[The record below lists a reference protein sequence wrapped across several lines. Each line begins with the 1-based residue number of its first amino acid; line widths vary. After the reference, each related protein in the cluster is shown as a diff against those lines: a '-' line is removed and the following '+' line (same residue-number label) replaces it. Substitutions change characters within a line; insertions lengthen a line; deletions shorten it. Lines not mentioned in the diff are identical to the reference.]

1 MNKIA
6 LLFLAV
12 FCLSTVALA
21 DQISSVAPPSFF
33 LFDVEEFIT
42 VSGTGL
48 TGTDSTEVE
57 ISGEA
62 GDFLVVPT
70 FASAT
75 SLYVSVPDL
84 VFSAAGTY
92 TVTVLATDTDG
103 AVRQIGPGTFD
114 IVERPTA
121 NDPPLIVLPEV
132 VVVEATSPA
141 GAIVTFDASGLSS
154 DGVVLGAAC
163 DQASGTFFP
172 MGTTTVHCTVSDS
185 SGSTEGDLLV
195 VVTDTTRPVVT
206 VPADIVSPTPVVTFT
221 ATATDN
227 IDGALPVVCN
237 PASGSTFDLGETIV
251 DCRATDAHANT
262 ETASFTVLIGVP
274 PPTLNLPADFTVE
287 ATGPGGAVVTYTVS
301 TSPGA
306 TVACVPPPGATFPLG
321 TTTVQCTATDAYN
334 QTTTGAFTVTVADRT
349 PPVVTSIV
357 ATPSNLWPPNHKM
370 VAVRVAVT
378 AQDAVDAAPVS
389 RIVTVTSN
397 QPINGPGDGNTAPDW
412 EITGPL
418 TLNLRA
424 ERAGG
429 ADRLYR
435 IEVVTTDFSGNST
448 TSTAVVSVAH

>member
-1 MNKIA
+1 MYKIA

-12 FCLSTVALA
+12 LCLPTVALA
-21 DQISSVAPPSFF
+21 DQISSVAPASFYV
-33 LFDVEEFIT
+33 FDAEESIT
-42 VSGTGL
+42 VNGTGL
-48 TGTDSTEVE
+48 TGTDSTVVE
-57 ISGEA
+57 ISGDA
-62 GDFLVVPT
+62 GDFMVVPT
-70 FASAT
+70 LASAT
-75 SLYVSVPDL
+75 SLYVWVPDEVL
-84 VFSAAGTY
+84 STAGRY
-92 TVTVLATDTDG
+92 TVTVLATDTGG
-103 AVRQIGPGTFD
+103 AVRQIGPGTLD
-114 IVERPTA
+114 IIDRPVT
-121 NDPPLIVLPEV
+121 DQTVLVLPDV
-132 VVVEATSPA
+132 VLAEATSPA
-141 GAIVTFDASGLSS
+141 GAVVTFDVFGLSS
-154 DGVVLGAAC
+154 DGAVVGAAC
-163 DQASGTFFP
+163 AQASGTLFP
-172 MGTTTVHCTVSDS
+172 LGTTTVHCS
-185 SGSTEGDLLV
+185 SGSAEGDLLV

-206 VPADIVSPTPVVTFT
+206 VPAGVVSPTPVVTFT

-227 IDGALPVVCN
+227 IDGTLPVTCK

-251 DCRATDAHANT
+251 DCRATDAHANVG
-262 ETASFTVLIGVP
+262 TASFSVLVGVP
-274 PPTLNLPADFTVE
+274 PPTLDLPADFTVE

-321 TTTVQCTATDAYN
+321 TTTVQCTATDAYS
-334 QTTTGAFTVTVADRT
+334 QTTTGAFSVTVADTT
-349 PPVVTSIV
+349 PPAVTSIV
-357 ATPSNLWPPNHKM
+357 ASPSNLWPPNHKM

-429 ADRLYR
+429 ADRLYT

-448 TSTAVVSVAH
+448 TSTVVVSVAH

>member
-1 MNKIA
+1 M
-6 LLFLAV
+6 
-12 FCLSTVALA
+12 
-21 DQISSVAPPSFF
+21 
-33 LFDVEEFIT
+33 
-42 VSGTGL
+42 

-62 GDFLVVPT
+62 GDFTIVPT
-70 FASAT
+70 FADAT
-75 SLYVSVPDL
+75 SLYVSVPDVVL
-84 VFSAAGTY
+84 SAVGTY

-103 AVRQIGPGTFD
+103 TVRQIGTGTFD
-114 IVERPTA
+114 VIERPTA
-121 NDPPLIVLPEV
+121 GDPPLIVLPEV

-141 GAIVTFDASGLSS
+141 GAIVTFDASGLTS

-163 DQASGTFFP
+163 DQASGMFFP
-172 MGTTTVHCTVSDS
+172 MGTTTVHCSVSDS
-185 SGSTEGDLLV
+185 AGTTEGDLLV

-206 VPADIVSPTPVVTFT
+206 VPADISSPTPAVTFT

-227 IDGALPVVCN
+227 IDGSLPVVCH
-237 PASGSTFDLGETIV
+237 PASGSTFDPGETIV

-262 ETASFTVLIGVP
+262 GTASFTVFVGVP
-274 PPTLNLPADFTVE
+274 PPTLDLPADFTVE
-287 ATGPGGAVVTYTVS
+287 ATGPDGAVVTYTVS

-306 TVACVPPPGATFPLG
+306 TVACVPSPGATFPLG

-334 QTTTGAFTVTVADRT
+334 QTTTGAFSVTVADRT
-349 PPVVTSIV
+349 PPTVTSII
-357 ATPSNLWPPNHKM
+357 ASPSNLWPPNHKM
-370 VAVRVAVT
+370 VAVTVAVT

-424 ERAGG
+424 ERAGR
-429 ADRLYR
+429 ANRLYR
-435 IEVVTTDFSGNST
+435 IEVVTKDFSGNST
-448 TSTAVVSVAH
+448 TSTVVVSVAH

>member
-12 FCLSTVALA
+12 LCLPTVALA
-21 DQISSVAPPSFF
+21 DQISSVAPPSFYV
-33 LFDVEEFIT
+33 FDAEVSIT
-42 VSGTGL
+42 VNGTGL
-48 TGTDSTEVE
+48 TGTDSTVVE
-57 ISGEA
+57 ISGDA
-62 GDFLVVPT
+62 GDFMVVPT
-70 FASAT
+70 LASDT
-75 SLYVSVPDL
+75 SLYVWVPDEVL
-84 VFSAAGTY
+84 GTAGRY
-92 TVTVLATDTDG
+92 TVTVLATDTGG
-103 AVRQIGPGTFD
+103 AVRQIGPGTLD
-114 IVERPTA
+114 IIDRPVT
-121 NDPPLIVLPEV
+121 DQTVLVLPDV
-132 VVVEATSPA
+132 VVAEATSPA
-141 GAIVTFDASGLSS
+141 GAVVTFDVFGVTS
-154 DGVVLGAAC
+154 DGAVVGAAC
-163 DQASGTFFP
+163 AQASGTLFP
-172 MGTTTVHCTVSDS
+172 LGTTTVHCS
-185 SGSTEGDLLV
+185 SGGAEGDLLV
-195 VVTDTTRPVVT
+195 VVTDTTQPVVT
-206 VPADIVSPTPVVTFT
+206 VPAGVVSPTPVVTFT

-227 IDGALPVVCN
+227 LDGTLPVVCD

-251 DCRATDAHANT
+251 NCRATDTHANIG
-262 ETASFTVLIGVP
+262 TASFTVLVGVP

-301 TSPGA
+301 ASPGA

-321 TTTVQCTATDAYN
+321 TTTVQCTATDTYN
-334 QTTTGAFTVTVADRT
+334 QTTTGAFSVTVADRT

-357 ATPSNLWPPNHKM
+357 ASPSNLWPPNHKM
-370 VAVRVAVT
+370 VAVRVTVT

-448 TSTAVVSVAH
+448 TSTVVVSVAH

>member
-12 FCLSTVALA
+12 FCLSTTALA
-21 DQISSVAPPSFF
+21 DEISSVVPRTFF
-33 LFDVEEFIT
+33 VFAVEEFIT

-48 TGTDSTEVE
+48 TGTDSTVVE

-62 GDFLVVPT
+62 GDFMVVPT
-70 FASAT
+70 LGSDT
-75 SLYVSVPDL
+75 SLYVSVPDQVL
-84 VFSAAGTY
+84 GAAGTY
-92 TVTVLATDTDG
+92 TVTVFATDSGG
-103 AVRQIGPGTFD
+103 AVRQIGPGTFEV
-114 IVERPTA
+114 VERTGA
-121 NDPPLIVLPEV
+121 GDPPLLVLPEV
-132 VVVEATSPA
+132 VVAEATSPA

-172 MGTTTVHCTVSDS
+172 MGTTTVHCSVSDS
-185 SGSTEGDLLV
+185 AGTTEGDLLI

-206 VPADIVSPTPVVTFT
+206 VPADITSPTPTVTFT

-227 IDGALPVVCN
+227 IDGDLPVICN
-237 PASGSTFDLGETIV
+237 PASGSTFDPGETIV

-262 ETASFTVLIGVP
+262 ETAFFTVFVGVP

-306 TVACVPPPGATFPLG
+306 TVACVPPSGATFPLG

-334 QTTTGAFTVTVADRT
+334 QTTTGSFSVTVADST

-357 ATPSNLWPPNHKM
+357 ASPSNLWPPNHKM
-370 VAVRVAVT
+370 VAVRVTVT

-389 RIVTVTSN
+389 KIVTVTSN
-397 QPINGPGDGNTAPDW
+397 QPVNGPGDGNTTPDW

-429 ADRLYR
+429 ADRLYS
-435 IEVVTTDFSGNST
+435 IEVATKDFSGNST
-448 TSTAVVSVAH
+448 TSTVVVSVAH

>member
-12 FCLSTVALA
+12 LFLSTAALA

-33 LFDVEEFIT
+33 VFDAEESIT

-48 TGTDSTEVE
+48 TGTDSTVVE
-57 ISGEA
+57 LSGAA
-62 GDFLVVPT
+62 GDFMVVPT
-70 FASAT
+70 LASDT
-75 SLYVSVPDL
+75 SLYVWVPDEVL
-84 VFSAAGTY
+84 STAGRY
-92 TVTVLATDTDG
+92 TVTVLATDTG
-103 AVRQIGPGTFD
+103 GTVRQIGPGTLD
-114 IVERPTA
+114 IVERPVDT
-121 NDPPLIVLPEV
+121 DQTLLVLPDV
-132 VVVEATSPA
+132 VVAEATSPA
-141 GAIVTFDASGLSS
+141 GAIVTFDVFGETS
-154 DGVVLGAAC
+154 DGTVVGAAC
-163 DQASGTFFP
+163 APASGTLFP
-172 MGTTTVHCTVSDS
+172 IGTTTVHCS
-185 SGSTEGDLLV
+185 SGNAEGDLLV

-227 IDGALPVVCN
+227 IDGALPVVCD
-237 PASGSTFDLGETIV
+237 PASGSTFDPGETIV
-251 DCRATDAHANT
+251 NCRATDAHANVG
-262 ETASFTVLIGVP
+262 TASFTVVIG
-274 PPTLNLPADFTVE
+274 PPTLDLPADFTVE

-306 TVACVPPPGATFPLG
+306 TVACVPPSGATFPLG
-321 TTTVQCTATDAYN
+321 TTTVQCTATDTFN
-334 QTTTGAFTVTVADRT
+334 QTTTGAFSVTVADTT

-370 VAVRVAVT
+370 VAVSVAVT

-397 QPINGPGDGNTAPDW
+397 QPINGPGDGNTASDW
-412 EITGPL
+412 EIIGPL

-429 ADRLYR
+429 ADRLYS

-448 TSTAVVSVAH
+448 TSTVVVSVAH

>member
-1 MNKIA
+1 MYKIA
-6 LLFLAV
+6 SLFLAV
-12 FCLSTVALA
+12 LCLPTVALA
-21 DQISSVAPPSFF
+21 DQISSIAPPSFYV
-33 LFDVEEFIT
+33 FDAEESIT
-42 VSGTGL
+42 VNGTGL
-48 TGTDSTEVE
+48 TGTDSTVVE
-57 ISGEA
+57 ISGDA
-62 GDFLVVPT
+62 GDFMVVPT
-70 FASAT
+70 VASAT
-75 SLYVSVPDL
+75 SLYVWVPDEVL
-84 VFSAAGTY
+84 STAGRY
-92 TVTVLATDTDG
+92 TVTVLATDTSG

-114 IVERPTA
+114 IIARPGSS
-121 NDPPLIVLPEV
+121 DPPALVLSDV
-132 VVVEATSPA
+132 VVAEATSPA
-141 GAIVTFDASGLSS
+141 GAVVTFDAFGVSS
-154 DGVVLGAAC
+154 DGVILGAAC
-163 DQASGTFFP
+163 DHSSGTPFP
-172 MGTTTVHCTVSDS
+172 LGTTTVHCMVSSS
-185 SGSTEGDLLV
+185 SGSAEGDLLV

-206 VPADIVSPTPVVTFT
+206 VPAGVVSPTPAVTFT

-227 IDGALPVVCN
+227 IDGTLPVVCN
-237 PASGSTFDLGETIV
+237 PASGSTFDLGETVV

-262 ETASFTVLIGVP
+262 GTASFTVLVGVP
-274 PPTLNLPADFTVE
+274 PPTLDLPADFTVE

-321 TTTVQCTATDAYN
+321 TTTVQCTATDTFN
-334 QTTTGAFTVTVADRT
+334 QTTTGAFSVTVADRT
-349 PPVVTSIV
+349 PPAVTSIV
-357 ATPSNLWPPNHKM
+357 ASPSNLWPPNHKM

-435 IEVVTTDFSGNST
+435 IEVVTKDFSGNST
-448 TSTAVVSVAH
+448 TSTVVVSVAH

>member
-12 FCLSTVALA
+12 LCLPTVALA
-21 DQISSVAPPSFF
+21 DQISSVAPPSFYV
-33 LFDVEEFIT
+33 FDAEVSIT

-48 TGTDSTEVE
+48 TGTDSTVVE
-57 ISGEA
+57 ISGDA
-62 GDFLVVPT
+62 GDFMVVPT
-70 FASAT
+70 LASDT
-75 SLYVSVPDL
+75 SLYVWVPDEVL
-84 VFSAAGTY
+84 GTAGRY
-92 TVTVLATDTDG
+92 TVTVLATDTGG
-103 AVRQIGPGTFD
+103 AVRQIGPGTLD
-114 IVERPTA
+114 IIDRPVT
-121 NDPPLIVLPEV
+121 DQTVLVLPDV
-132 VVVEATSPA
+132 VVAEATSPA
-141 GAIVTFDASGLSS
+141 GAVVTFDVFGVTS
-154 DGVVLGAAC
+154 DGAVVGAAC
-163 DQASGTFFP
+163 AQASGTLFP
-172 MGTTTVHCTVSDS
+172 LGTTTVHCS
-185 SGSTEGDLLV
+185 SGGAEGDLLV

-206 VPADIVSPTPVVTFT
+206 VPADISSPTPAVTFT

-227 IDGALPVVCN
+227 IDGPLPVVCN
-237 PASGSTFDLGETIV
+237 PPSGSTFDVGETIV

-262 ETASFTVLIGVP
+262 GTASFTVAVGVP
-274 PPTLNLPADFTVE
+274 PTLDLPADFTVE

-306 TVACVPPPGATFPLG
+306 TVACVPPSGATFPLG
-321 TTTVQCTATDAYN
+321 TTTVQCTATDTYN
-334 QTTTGAFTVTVADRT
+334 QTTTGAFSVTVADRT

-357 ATPSNLWPPNHKM
+357 ASPSNLWPPNHKM
-370 VAVRVAVT
+370 VAVRVTVT

-448 TSTAVVSVAH
+448 TSTVVVSVAH

>member
-12 FCLSTVALA
+12 LCLPTAALA
-21 DQISSVAPPSFF
+21 DQISSVTPQSFF
-33 LFDVEEFIT
+33 VFDVEESIT

-48 TGTDSTEVE
+48 TGTDSTVVE

-62 GDFLVVPT
+62 GDFMVVPT
-70 FASAT
+70 LASDT
-75 SLYVSVPDL
+75 SLYVWVPDEVL
-84 VFSAAGTY
+84 SAAGRY
-92 TVTVLATDTDG
+92 TVTVLATDTGG

-114 IVERPTA
+114 IVERPGGT
-121 NDPPLIVLPEV
+121 DQTLLVLPDV
-132 VVVEATSPA
+132 VVAEATSPA
-141 GAIVTFDASGLSS
+141 GAIVTFDVFGVTS
-154 DGVVLGAAC
+154 DGVVVGAAC
-163 DQASGTFFP
+163 AQASGTLFP
-172 MGTTTVHCTVSDS
+172 MGTTTVHCS
-185 SGSTEGDLLV
+185 SGNAEGDLLV

-227 IDGALPVVCN
+227 IDGALPVVCD
-237 PASGSTFDLGETIV
+237 PASGSTFDPGETIV
-251 DCRATDAHANT
+251 DCSATDAHANVG
-262 ETASFTVLIGVP
+262 TASFTVVIG
-274 PPTLNLPADFTVE
+274 PPTLDLPADFTVE

-306 TVACVPPPGATFPLG
+306 TVACVPPSGATFPLG
-321 TTTVQCTATDAYN
+321 TTTVQCTATDTFN
-334 QTTTGAFTVTVADRT
+334 QTTTGAFSVTVADTT
-349 PPVVTSIV
+349 PPAVTSIV
-357 ATPSNLWPPNHKM
+357 ATPSNLWPPNHEM
-370 VAVRVAVT
+370 VAVSVAVT

-389 RIVTVTSN
+389 KIVTVTSN
-397 QPINGPGDGNTAPDW
+397 QPINGLGDGNTAPDW

-429 ADRLYR
+429 ADRLYT

-448 TSTAVVSVAH
+448 TSTVVVSVAY

>member
-12 FCLSTVALA
+12 LWLPTAALA
-21 DQISSVAPPSFF
+21 DQISSVAPPSFYV
-33 LFDVEEFIT
+33 FDAEESIT

-48 TGTDSTEVE
+48 TGTDSTVVQ

-62 GDFLVVPT
+62 GDFTVVPT
-70 FASAT
+70 LASAT
-75 SLYVSVPDL
+75 SLYVWVPDA
-84 VFSAAGTY
+84 VFSAVGRY
-92 TVTVLATDTDG
+92 TVTVFATDTSG

-114 IVERPTA
+114 IVERPGDT
-121 NDPPLIVLPEV
+121 DQTVLVLPDV
-132 VVVEATSPA
+132 VLAEATSPA
-141 GAIVTFDASGLSS
+141 GAIVTFDVFGVTS
-154 DGVVLGAAC
+154 DGAVVGAAC
-163 DQASGTFFP
+163 AQESGTLFP
-172 MGTTTVHCTVSDS
+172 LGTTTVHCS
-185 SGSTEGDLLV
+185 SGGAEGDLLV

-221 ATATDN
+221 ATASDY
-227 IDGALPVVCN
+227 IDGDLPVVCD

-251 DCRATDAHANT
+251 NCSATDAHANVG
-262 ETASFTVLIGVP
+262 TASFSVLIGVP

-321 TTTVQCTATDAYN
+321 TTTVQCTATDTFN
-334 QTTTGAFTVTVADRT
+334 QTTTGTFSVTVADRT
-349 PPVVTSIV
+349 PPTVISTV

-370 VAVRVAVT
+370 VAVGVAVT

-429 ADRLYR
+429 ADRLYM

>member
-12 FCLSTVALA
+12 LCLPTAALA
-21 DQISSVAPPSFF
+21 DQISSVAPQSFF
-33 LFDVEEFIT
+33 VFDVEEFIT

-48 TGTDSTEVE
+48 TGTDSTVVE
-57 ISGEA
+57 LSGEA
-62 GDFLVVPT
+62 GDFMVVPT

-75 SLYVSVPDL
+75 SLYVSVPDE
-84 VFSAAGTY
+84 VFGAAGTY

-103 AVRQIGPGTFD
+103 TVRQIGPGTLD
-114 IVERPTA
+114 IIERPTA
-121 NDPPLIVLPEV
+121 GDPPLIVLPEV
-132 VVVEATSPA
+132 VEAEATSPA
-141 GAIVTFDASGLSS
+141 GAIVTFEASGLSS

-185 SGSTEGDLLV
+185 AGSTEGDLLV

-206 VPADIVSPTPVVTFT
+206 VPADIVSPTPAVTFT

-227 IDGALPVVCN
+227 IDGPLPVVCN
-237 PASGSTFDLGETIV
+237 PASGSTFDPGETIV

-262 ETASFTVLIGVP
+262 GTASFTVFVGVP
-274 PPTLNLPADFTVE
+274 PPTLDLPADFTVE
-287 ATGPGGAVVTYTVS
+287 ATGPDGAVVTYTVS

-321 TTTVQCTATDAYN
+321 TTTVECTATDTLN
-334 QTTTGAFTVTVADRT
+334 QTTTGAFSVTVADRT
-349 PPVVTSIV
+349 PPTITSIV

-370 VAVRVAVT
+370 VAVTVAVT
-378 AQDAVDAAPVS
+378 AQDAVDAVPVS
-389 RIVTVTSN
+389 TIVTVTSN
-397 QPINGPGDGNTAPDW
+397 QPINGPGDGNTASDW

-424 ERAGG
+424 ERADGS
-429 ADRLYR
+429 DRLYS

-448 TSTAVVSVAH
+448 TSTVVVSVAH

>member
-6 LLFLAV
+6 LIFLAV
-12 FCLSTVALA
+12 LCLPTAARA
-21 DQISSVAPPSFF
+21 DEISSVVPRTFF
-33 LFDVEEFIT
+33 VFGVEEFIT

-48 TGTDSTEVE
+48 TGTDSTVVE
-57 ISGEA
+57 ISGDA
-62 GDFLVVPT
+62 GDFMVVPT
-70 FASAT
+70 LASDT
-75 SLYVSVPDL
+75 SLYVWVPDEVL
-84 VFSAAGTY
+84 GTAGRY
-92 TVTVLATDTDG
+92 TVTVLATDTGG
-103 AVRQIGPGTFD
+103 AVRQIGPGTLD
-114 IVERPTA
+114 IIERPTA
-121 NDPPLIVLPEV
+121 GDPPLIVLPEV
-132 VVVEATSPA
+132 VEAEATSPA

-154 DGVVLGAAC
+154 DGAILGAAC

-185 SGSTEGDLLV
+185 AGSTEGDLLV

-206 VPADIVSPTPVVTFT
+206 VPADISSPTPAVTFT

-227 IDGALPVVCN
+227 IDGPLPVVCN
-237 PASGSTFDLGETIV
+237 PPSGSTFDVGETIV

-262 ETASFTVLIGVP
+262 GTASFTVAVGVP
-274 PPTLNLPADFTVE
+274 PTLDLPADFTVE

-306 TVACVPPPGATFPLG
+306 TVACVPPSGATFPLG
-321 TTTVQCTATDAYN
+321 TTTVQCTATDTFN
-334 QTTTGAFTVTVADRT
+334 QTTTGAFSVTVADTT
-349 PPVVTSIV
+349 PPAVTSIV

-370 VAVRVAVT
+370 VAVTVAVT

-397 QPINGPGDGNTAPDW
+397 QPINGPGDGNTESDW

-429 ADRLYR
+429 ADRLYT

-448 TSTAVVSVAH
+448 TSTVVVSVAQ

>member
-12 FCLSTVALA
+12 LCLPTAALA
-21 DQISSVAPPSFF
+21 DQISSVVPQSFF
-33 LFDVEEFIT
+33 VFDVEEFIT

-48 TGTDSTEVE
+48 TGTDSTVVE
-57 ISGEA
+57 FSGEA
-62 GDFLVVPT
+62 GDFMVVPT

-75 SLYVSVPDL
+75 SLYVSVPDE
-84 VFSAAGTY
+84 VFGAAGRY

-103 AVRQIGPGTFD
+103 TVRQIGPGTLD
-114 IVERPTA
+114 IIERPTA

-132 VVVEATSPA
+132 VVAEATSPA
-141 GAIVTFDASGLSS
+141 GAIVTFDAFGLSS
-154 DGVVLGAAC
+154 DGVILGAAC
-163 DQASGTFFP
+163 DQASGTLFP

-185 SGSTEGDLLV
+185 SGSAEGDLLV

-221 ATATDN
+221 STATDN
-227 IDGALPVVCN
+227 IDGTLPVICN

-251 DCRATDAHANT
+251 DCRATDEHANT
-262 ETASFTVLIGVP
+262 GTASFTVLIGVP
-274 PPTLNLPADFTVE
+274 PPTLDLPADFTVE
-287 ATGPGGAVVTYTVS
+287 ATGPDGAVVTYTVS
-301 TSPGA
+301 TSQGA

-321 TTTVQCTATDAYN
+321 TTTVQCTATDTFN
-334 QTTTGAFTVTVADRT
+334 QTTTGTFSVTVADRT
-349 PPVVTSIV
+349 PPVVTNIV
-357 ATPSNLWPPNHKM
+357 ASPSNLWPPNHKM

-378 AQDAVDAAPVS
+378 AEDAVDAAPVS

-397 QPINGPGDGNTAPDW
+397 QPINGPGDGNTASDW

-429 ADRLYR
+429 SDRLYS

-448 TSTAVVSVAH
+448 TSTVVVSVAH

>member
-12 FCLSTVALA
+12 LCLPTAAFA
-21 DQISSVAPPSFF
+21 DQISSVAPQSFF
-33 LFDVEEFIT
+33 VFDAEESIT

-48 TGTDSTEVE
+48 TGTDSTVVE

-62 GDFLVVPT
+62 GDFMVVPT
-70 FASAT
+70 LASAT
-75 SLYVSVPDL
+75 SLYVWVPDEVL
-84 VFSAAGTY
+84 SAAGRY

-114 IVERPTA
+114 IIERPGDT
-121 NDPPLIVLPEV
+121 DQTLLVLPDV
-132 VVVEATSPA
+132 VVAEATSPA
-141 GAIVTFDASGLSS
+141 GAIVTFDVFGVTS
-154 DGVVLGAAC
+154 DGAVVGAAC
-163 DQASGTFFP
+163 AQASGTLFP
-172 MGTTTVHCTVSDS
+172 MGTTTVHCS
-185 SGSTEGDLLV
+185 SGNAEGDLLV

-227 IDGALPVVCN
+227 IDGTLPVICN

-251 DCRATDAHANT
+251 DCHATDGHANVG
-262 ETASFTVLIGVP
+262 TASFTVLIGVP
-274 PPTLNLPADFTVE
+274 PPTLDLPADFTVE

-301 TSPGA
+301 TSQGA
-306 TVACVPPPGATFPLG
+306 TVACVPPSGATFPLG
-321 TTTVQCTATDAYN
+321 TTTVQCTATDTFN
-334 QTTTGAFTVTVADRT
+334 QTTTGAFSVTVADRT
-349 PPVVTSIV
+349 PPAVTSIV

-370 VAVRVAVT
+370 VAVTVAVT

-389 RIVTVTSN
+389 KIVTVTSN
-397 QPINGPGDGNTAPDW
+397 QPINGPGDGNTASDW

-429 ADRLYR
+429 ADRLYS

-448 TSTAVVSVAH
+448 TSTVVVSVAH